1 MTESQ
6 EDALQAAM
14 LAKFVGSNL
23 NQIDSL
29 SIDRRT
35 MPANRLNI
43 NDFISKV
50 SSPNSNTNNI
60 NNYKSNAS
68 GFAAPLPEDLIKQ
81 MVPDVVTRTYTDQP
95 VNSTQP
101 ISTMQNSDKI
111 ENLLENI
118 NKNLELL
125 VSFIKN
131 G

>member
-1 MTESQ
+1 
-6 EDALQAAM
+6 
-14 LAKFVGSNL
+14 
-23 NQIDSL
+23 
-29 SIDRRT
+29 

-50 SSPNSNTNNI
+50 SSPNNNTNNVS
-60 NNYKSNAS
+60 NYNSIPS
-68 GFAAPLPEDLIKQ
+68 GFAAPPPEDLIKQ
-81 MVPDVVTRTYTDQP
+81 MVPDVVPRTYTDQH
-95 VNSTQP
+95 VNSTSQL
-101 ISTMQNSDKI
+101 STIQNSDKI

>member
-35 MPANRLNI
+35 IPANRLNI

-50 SSPNSNTNNI
+50 SSPNNTNNI
-60 NNYKSNAS
+60 NNYNSNPS
-68 GFAAPLPEDLIKQ
+68 GFASPPPEDLIKQ
-81 MVPDVVTRTYTDQP
+81 MVPDVVPRTYTDQP
-95 VNSTQP
+95 VNSTPP
-101 ISTMQNSDKI
+101 ISTFQNSDKI